1 MGSNGTYNFCL
12 GYIKKICKYTL
23 HIECIL
29 YEYIYILVT
38 LIIYIYIDDI
48 IECILIIWK
57 KVTNLIIY
65 MYNIVQLSWW
75 LFPLNKSGPDV
86 MDPSAEFPWV
96 GLRERLTAG
105 KKKTFGHRTKPKEIL
120 NSESRLVR
128 DFSWRIDL
136 WSKKPRTGSHG
147 QQEIRWLPESLGK
160 SKVHWVNCGWIRW
173 SSSMQTSLFC
183 VAGYWRHNHRVNSSC
198 ENLRVLPIE
207 HLDTPVRADFE
218 HLLTVS
224 ACLLWDWASYLEN
237 AHLVQKCC
245 M

>member
-1 MGSNGTYNFCL
+1 M
-12 GYIKKICKYTL
+12 YIIW
-23 HIECIL
+23 
-29 YEYIYILVT
+29 
-38 LIIYIYIDDI
+38 IYIYIGDI
-48 IECILIIWK
+48 NYIYWWHYRMYINYMEKSHQLNYIYVQQCTIKL
-57 KVTNLIIY
+57 VT
-65 MYNIVQLSWW
+65 
-75 LFPLNKSGPDV
+75 FPLNKSGPDV
-86 MDPSAEFPWV
+86 MDPSAEFHWV

>member
-1 MGSNGTYNFCL
+1 M
-12 GYIKKICKYTL
+12 
-23 HIECIL
+23 
-29 YEYIYILVT
+29 
-38 LIIYIYIDDI
+38 
-48 IECILIIWK
+48 
-57 KVTNLIIY
+57 
-65 MYNIVQLSWW
+65 VQLSWW
-75 LFPLNKSGPDV
+75 LFPLSYLGRMSWNV
-86 MDPSAEFPWV
+86 MDPSAESKKIL
-96 GLRERLTAG
+96 GLLGWFEGTANG
-105 KKKTFGHRTKPKEIL
+105 WQKKNQNLWSSKKTRLVSKKTKVQEI
-120 NSESRLVR
+120 LVR

-207 HLDTPVRADFE
+207 HLDMPVRADFE

>member
-1 MGSNGTYNFCL
+1 M
-12 GYIKKICKYTL
+12 YIIWIY
-23 HIECIL
+23 I
-29 YEYIYILVT
+29 YIYILVT
-38 LIIYIYIDDI
+38 LIIYIYWWHYRMYI
-48 IECILIIWK
+48 
-57 KVTNLIIY
+57 NY
-65 MYNIVQLSWW
+65 MEKSHQLSYIYVQHCTIKLVTFSTKQIWAGCHGSICRV
-75 LFPLNKSGPDV
+75 PLGWF
-86 MDPSAEFPWV
+86 E
-96 GLRERLTAG
+96 GTANG
-105 KKKTFGHRTKPKEIL
+105 WQKKTFGHRTKPKEIL